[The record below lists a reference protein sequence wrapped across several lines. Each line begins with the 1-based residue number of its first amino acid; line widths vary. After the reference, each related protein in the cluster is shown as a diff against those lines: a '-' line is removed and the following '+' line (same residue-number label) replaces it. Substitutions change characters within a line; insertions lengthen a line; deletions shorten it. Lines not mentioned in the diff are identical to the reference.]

1 MKASYNWLKD
11 YVDIELDP
19 YELGE
24 KLSLIGFEVEEIIE
38 QRLDFPNVVVGKV
51 LKVEKHPNAD
61 KLRLCDVDVGGE
73 VLSIICGAPNVAEG
87 QTVAVAKVGAQLP
100 GGLKIRKAKIRGVES
115 VGMILS
121 EEELGLAD
129 KSDGI
134 WVLPEDVPLG
144 KPLADALQ
152 FQTDYIFD
160 IGVTP
165 NRPDALGHIGLAR
178 EIAAITGKPLRKPQP
193 EFPEVSPSAAEV
205 ISVTIETPQSCPR
218 YAARVIRNVTVGP
231 SPTWLKRRLEA
242 VGMRSINNVVDVT
255 NYIMLETG
263 QPLHAFDL
271 AKLAGPAIV
280 VRESRKG
287 ETFVTLD
294 EKEHELPEGTVLIC
308 DAEKPV
314 AIGGIMGGL
323 NSEVSDAT
331 TDILLES
338 AYFKPESIQLSA
350 RALGISTEAS
360 QRFERGTDPNGVLY
374 AQERATQL
382 LVELAGGEVLQGA
395 VDVYPNPIHPVEI
408 DLKPQ
413 QINTLL
419 GTELST
425 EEMARIL
432 ESIEF
437 QVKGETVVVPT
448 FRPDVTRTAD
458 LAEEIARLY
467 GLDNIP
473 AAEYTRMPYTVPV
486 NESDRFVDELRTI
499 LTGFGLQEVLT
510 NSMINASVW
519 EKWTGELVYPI
530 LNPIS
535 ADMSGMRNTL
545 VLSLL
550 NVVQHNIN
558 RQVSNLRIFEINRV
572 FKHPGNL
579 NQLPQEEL
587 RVAVVLTG
595 LREPELWYSHRE
607 SVDFYDIKGICEA
620 LMDKISLD
628 YFRFIYYDNFAVSE
642 ESLAVHINEQR
653 IGYLGRLRP
662 ELLAAFDIEQPVYVL
677 ELAVSPLLE
686 HRRKERKYNAI
697 PRFPF
702 VERDLAVV
710 VDADVEAEKLI
721 AAAQKVG
728 GKYLQTISVFD
739 VYRGKQVPEGKK
751 SVALRFVF
759 QSRER
764 TLTEE
769 EINKTMDTI
778 FRQLQK
784 EFGATLR

>member
-1 MKASYNWLKD
+1 
-11 YVDIELDP
+11 
-19 YELGE
+19 
-24 KLSLIGFEVEEIIE
+24 
-38 QRLDFPNVVVGKV
+38 
-51 LKVEKHPNAD
+51 
-61 KLRLCDVDVGGE
+61 
-73 VLSIICGAPNVAEG
+73 
-87 QTVAVAKVGAQLP
+87 
-100 GGLKIRKAKIRGVES
+100 
-115 VGMILS
+115 
-121 EEELGLAD
+121 
-129 KSDGI
+129 
-134 WVLPEDVPLG
+134 
-144 KPLADALQ
+144 
-152 FQTDYIFD
+152 
-160 IGVTP
+160 
-165 NRPDALGHIGLAR
+165 
-178 EIAAITGKPLRKPQP
+178 
-193 EFPEVSPSAAEV
+193 
-205 ISVTIETPQSCPR
+205 
-218 YAARVIRNVTVGP
+218 
-231 SPTWLKRRLEA
+231 
-242 VGMRSINNVVDVT
+242 
-255 NYIMLETG
+255 
-263 QPLHAFDL
+263 
-271 AKLAGPAIV
+271 
-280 VRESRKG
+280 
-287 ETFVTLD
+287 
-294 EKEHELPEGTVLIC
+294 
-308 DAEKPV
+308 
-314 AIGGIMGGL
+314 IGGIMGGL

-408 DLKPQ
+408 DLKPR

-519 EKWTGELVYPI
+519 EKWTGEPVYPI

-587 RVAVVLTG
+587 RVAVALTG

-686 HRRKERKYNAI
+686 HRRKERKYTAI

-728 GKYLQTISVFD
+728 GKYLQSISVFD